1 MSRSSGSPII
11 GAAQVSISI
20 TLNVPAPSPQ
30 TIAIACTGEGLT
42 CPSSATITGSSASFN
57 VDVVEV
63 START
68 VSINA
73 TLNDVVRTAVLSLQ
87 PSAVQTMVASPT
99 SVAAGVGS
107 SVTIQ
112 LNRPVSG
119 TPLSLSLTSSD
130 TSVVKT
136 PSGGAF
142 FEVGEITKLVS
153 LTTRAPQTQ
162 PKTVTITATGTRST
176 TLGTSTI
183 TASTTLTVTP

>member
-1 MSRSSGSPII
+1 
-11 GAAQVSISI
+11 VS
-20 TLNVPAPSPQ
+20 V
-30 TIAIACTGEGLT
+30 
-42 CPSSATITGSSASFN
+42 
-57 VDVVEV
+57 
-63 START
+63 
-68 VSINA
+68 NA
-73 TLNDVVRTAVLSLQ
+73 TLNDVVRSAVLSLQ

-130 TSVVKT
+130 TSVVKI

-142 FEVGEITKLVS
+142 FEVGQITKLVS